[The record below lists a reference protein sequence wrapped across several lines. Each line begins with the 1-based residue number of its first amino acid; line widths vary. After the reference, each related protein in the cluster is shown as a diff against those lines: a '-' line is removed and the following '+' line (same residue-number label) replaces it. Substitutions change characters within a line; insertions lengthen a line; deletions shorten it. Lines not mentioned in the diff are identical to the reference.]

1 MLKPLIALMV
11 GGGLGA
17 ISRWGLHFLVDSKW
31 TPHHPF
37 PWGILLVNVIG
48 CFLFGW
54 LFSLFEGRTWFSDT
68 LQLAIFTGFL
78 GSFTTFATF
87 GWNTLELFRTGQIA
101 LAIGNVGAN
110 VILGMV
116 AVWLGF
122 ILAR

>member
-11 GGGLGA
+11 GGALGA
-17 ISRWGLHFLVDSKW
+17 VSRWGLHLLIDSKW
-31 TPHHPF
+31 APHHPF

-54 LFSLFEGRTWFSDT
+54 LFALFEGRAWFSDT
-68 LQLAIFTGFL
+68 VQLAIFTGFL

-87 GWNTLELFRTGQIA
+87 GWNTLELLRTGKVA

-110 VILGMV
+110 VILGMA

>member
-1 MLKPLIALMV
+1 MLKPLIALIV

-17 ISRWGLHFLVDSKW
+17 ISRWGFHFLIDSKW
-31 TPHHPF
+31 APHHSF
-37 PWGILLVNVIG
+37 PWGILLVNVVG
-48 CFLFGW
+48 CFLFGL
-54 LFSLFEGRTWFSDT
+54 LFTLFESRAWFSDT

-87 GWNTLELFRTGQIA
+87 GWNTLELFRTGDIT